1 MKYINIQTERFKS
14 YDRLNESEKAC
25 LLDSIVKYA
34 REVRLPDEATP
45 PIVDVI
51 FAPIQEDMDY
61 YNESYQAK
69 VARAKVNGRM
79 GGRPKGNRVETENN
93 RVETEKNRV
102 GYFRNREKP
111 SGNREKAKIN
121 NNINNNINKEENNK
135 EENNK
140 EERYSD
146 DDAMDTAIKRW
157 FAYKKERK
165 ETYKPMGEKAF
176 IAKLHNLSG
185 GNGDIAI
192 KIVQEAM
199 ANNYQGIFP
208 LKGTNTNPDVGQ
220 ILNDSRQKDYN
231 KGGW

>member
-69 VARAKVNGRM
+69 VERAKVNGRM

-121 NNINNNINKEENNK
+121 NN
-135 EENNK
+135 
-140 EERYSD
+140 
-146 DDAMDTAIKRW
+146 T
-157 FAYKKERK
+157 
-165 ETYKPMGEKAF
+165 
-176 IAKLHNLSG
+176 
-185 GNGDIAI
+185 
-192 KIVQEAM
+192 
-199 ANNYQGIFP
+199 
-208 LKGTNTNPDVGQ
+208 
-220 ILNDSRQKDYN
+220 
-231 KGGW
+231 

>member
-69 VARAKVNGRM
+69 VERAKVNGRM
-79 GGRPKGNRVETENN
+79 GGRPKGN

-121 NNINNNINKEENNK
+121 NNNYKEENYK
-135 EENNK
+135 EENYKEENYK

-146 DDAMDTAIKRW
+146 DEAMNTAIKRW

-208 LKGTNTNPDVGQ
+208 LKGTNTNPEVGQ

>member
-1 MKYINIQTERFKS
+1 MKYINILTERFKS

-69 VARAKVNGRM
+69 VERAKVNGRM

-121 NNINNNINKEENNK
+121 NNNINNKNNK

-165 ETYKPMGEKAF
+165 ETYKPMGVKAF

-199 ANNYQGIFP
+199 ANNYKGIFP
-208 LKGTNTNPDVGQ
+208 LKGTNTNTEVGQ

>member
-51 FAPIQEDMDY
+51 FAPIQEDMYY

-69 VARAKVNGRM
+69 VERAKINGRM
-79 GGRPKGNRVETENN
+79 GGRPKKN

-102 GYFRNREKP
+102 GYFRNRQKP
-111 SGNREKAKIN
+111 SENREKAKIN
-121 NNINNNINKEENNK
+121 NYINNNYKEENIKEENNK
-135 EENNK
+135 EEK
-140 EERYSD
+140 YSD
-146 DDAMDTAIKRW
+146 DEAMDTAIKRW

-199 ANNYQGIFP
+199 ANNYRGIFP
-208 LKGTNTNPDVGQ
+208 LKGTNTNPEVGQ
-220 ILNDSRQKDYN
+220 ILNDSKQKDYN

>member
-69 VARAKVNGRM
+69 VERAKINGRM
-79 GGRPKGNRVETENN
+79 GGRPKKN

-121 NNINNNINKEENNK
+121 NYINNNYKEDNNK

-146 DDAMDTAIKRW
+146 DESMDTAIKRW

-199 ANNYQGIFP
+199 ANNYKGIFP
-208 LKGTNTNPDVGQ
+208 LKGVNTNPEVGQ

>member
-69 VARAKVNGRM
+69 VERAKVNGRM

-121 NNINNNINKEENNK
+121 NNNINNKNNK

-146 DDAMDTAIKRW
+146 DEAMDTAIKRW

-165 ETYKPMGEKAF
+165 ETYKPIGEKAF
-176 IAKLHNLSG
+176 IAKLLNLSG

-208 LKGTNTNPDVGQ
+208 LKGTNTNPEIGQ

>member
-69 VARAKVNGRM
+69 VERAKVNGRM

-121 NNINNNINKEENNK
+121 NNNINNKNNK

-165 ETYKPMGEKAF
+165 ETYKPIGEKAF

-199 ANNYQGIFP
+199 ANNYKGIFP
-208 LKGTNTNPDVGQ
+208 LKGTNTNTEVGQ

>member
-69 VARAKVNGRM
+69 VERAKINGRM
-79 GGRPKGNRVETENN
+79 GGRPKKN

-121 NNINNNINKEENNK
+121 NNINNNIINHNYK

-146 DDAMDTAIKRW
+146 DEAMNTAIKRW

-165 ETYKPMGEKAF
+165 ETYKPIGEKAF
-176 IAKLHNLSG
+176 IARLHDLSG
-185 GNGDIAI
+185 GNGNIAI

-208 LKGTNTNPDVGQ
+208 LKGTNTNPEVGQ

>member
-69 VARAKVNGRM
+69 VERAKINGRM

-93 RVETEKNRV
+93 RVEAEKNRV

-121 NNINNNINKEENNK
+121 NNNYKEDNNK
-135 EENNK
+135 EDNNK

-146 DDAMDTAIKRW
+146 DEAMDTAIKRW

-199 ANNYQGIFP
+199 ANNYKGIFP
-208 LKGTNTNPDVGQ
+208 LKGVNTNPEVGQ

>member
-14 YDRLNESEKAC
+14 YDRLNEAEKAC

-51 FAPIQEDMDY
+51 FAPILEDMDY

-69 VARAKVNGRM
+69 VERAKVNGRM

-121 NNINNNINKEENNK
+121 NNNINNKNNK

-146 DDAMDTAIKRW
+146 DEAMDTAIKRW

-165 ETYKPMGEKAF
+165 ETYKPIGEKAF

-199 ANNYQGIFP
+199 ANNYKGIFP
-208 LKGTNTNPDVGQ
+208 LKGTNTNTEIGQ

>member
-69 VARAKVNGRM
+69 VERAKINGRM
-79 GGRPKGNRVETENN
+79 GGRPKKN

-121 NNINNNINKEENNK
+121 NNNYKEDNYKEDNNK
-135 EENNK
+135 EDNNK

-146 DDAMDTAIKRW
+146 DEAMDTAIKRW

-199 ANNYQGIFP
+199 ANNYKGIFP
-208 LKGTNTNPDVGQ
+208 LKGVNTNPEVGQ

>member
-51 FAPIQEDMDY
+51 FAPIQEDMDF

-69 VARAKVNGRM
+69 VERAKVNGRM

-121 NNINNNINKEENNK
+121 NNNINNKNNK

-146 DDAMDTAIKRW
+146 DEAMDTAIKRW

-199 ANNYQGIFP
+199 ANNYKGIFP
-208 LKGTNTNPDVGQ
+208 LKGTNTNTEVGQ

>member
-69 VARAKVNGRM
+69 VERAKVNGRM

-111 SGNREKAKIN
+111 SGNREKAKTN
-121 NNINNNINKEENNK
+121 NNINNNIINNNYKEENNK
-135 EENNK
+135 EQ
-140 EERYSD
+140 RYSD
-146 DDAMDTAIKRW
+146 DEAMDTAIKRW

-165 ETYKPMGEKAF
+165 ETYRPIGEKAF
-176 IAKLHNLSG
+176 IAKLLNLSG

-208 LKGTNTNPDVGQ
+208 LKGTNTNPEIGQ

>member
-25 LLDSIVKYA
+25 LLDFIVKYA

-69 VARAKVNGRM
+69 VERAKINGRM
-79 GGRPKGNRVETENN
+79 GGRPKKN

-102 GYFRNREKP
+102 GYFRNREK
-111 SGNREKAKIN
+111 AKIN
-121 NNINNNINKEENNK
+121 NNINNNIINNNYK

-146 DDAMDTAIKRW
+146 DEAMNTAIKRW

-208 LKGTNTNPDVGQ
+208 IKGTNTNPEVGQ

>member
-69 VARAKVNGRM
+69 VERAKVNGRM

-111 SGNREKAKIN
+111 SENREKAKIN
-121 NNINNNINKEENNK
+121 NNISYNINNK

-146 DDAMDTAIKRW
+146 DEAMNTAIKRW

-199 ANNYQGIFP
+199 ANNYKGIFP
-208 LKGTNTNPDVGQ
+208 LKGVNTNPEVGQ